1 MTNRKSFLFILPL
14 IAMVIMACNFGIN
27 IQAVRGSGNLK
38 TEERSVS
45 GFDRISLSGMGDLN
59 IVQGDEEALT
69 IEAEDNL
76 LQYITTEVRDSEL
89 QIGIK
94 DGANILPTRSIRFE
108 LRVKDLTAVSVSG
121 AGNLKM
127 DALRAENL
135 NLTVSGAGNVDIKNL
150 DVTDINVKSSGTG
163 NFNLAGKTQTQNI
176 TISGAGNYRAA
187 DLESNSADL
196 SVSGAGNSTLWVK
209 EKLTVKISGFG
220 RVEYYGDPTVTQDI
234 TGGGSVKS
242 LGSK

>member
-1 MTNRKSFLFILPL
+1 MTNRKSILFILPL
-14 IAMVIMACNFGIN
+14 IALVMMACNLGIN
-27 IQAVRGSGNLK
+27 IQAVRGSGTLK

-59 IVQGDEEALT
+59 VVQGDEEKLT

-76 LQYITTEVRDSEL
+76 LQYITTEVRGSEL

-94 DGANILPTRSIRFE
+94 DGTNILPTRGIHFE
-108 LRVKDLTAVSVSG
+108 LRVKNLSAVSVSG

-127 DALRAENL
+127 DSLKSNDL
-135 NLTVSGAGNVDIKNL
+135 DLTVSGAGNVDIKNL
-150 DVTDINVKSSGTG
+150 DVTGVNVKSSGTG
-163 NFNLAGKTQTQNI
+163 NFTLAGKTQTQNI
-176 TISGAGNYRAA
+176 TISGAGNYRAG
-187 DLESNSADL
+187 DLESNIADL

-234 TGGGSVKS
+234 SGGGSVKS
-242 LGSK
+242 LGNK